1 MMNLNEILKSALDK
15 NCSDIY
21 LSVGASIFGRI
32 NSKLEVIHEK
42 ILNQNDTEFYAKEI
56 LDKDFN
62 LLNNNGEV
70 DKSFSISGLGRFRA
84 NIFKQRNSLAI
95 SIKVISLS
103 SSNFEDLDLLIPY
116 KIFDF
121 ICNLQ
126 QGLVL
131 ITGTVGSGRSTT
143 IASIIN
149 QISRKFSKHIVT
161 VEESIEILYKH
172 NNSIVNQREIGSD
185 TESYLTGIEAAF
197 KEKPDIL
204 VIDNIPNYEV
214 MKMIL
219 KCCDAGMLVIS
230 SIYANNV
237 KNTIDTLL
245 EMDLNNIYL
254 RNNLSNIIRC
264 IVNQKIILD
273 KEMKKICL
281 HEIMI
286 NTLSISNCIR
296 ENKIK
301 HILPLMQNGVKL
313 GMCTLD
319 MSLIEAY
326 KNYKISRNVLLENI
340 TNKELA
346 AKIILNY

>member
-1 MMNLNEILKSALDK
+1 MINLNEILKNALDK

-21 LSVGASIFGRI
+21 LSVGANIFGRI
-32 NSKLEVIHEK
+32 NSKLEVIDEK

-56 LDKDFN
+56 LGKDFS
-62 LLNNNGEV
+62 LLNNNGEA

-84 NIFKQRNSLAI
+84 NVFKQRNSLAI
-95 SIKVISLS
+95 SIKIISLNS
-103 SSNFEDLDLLIPY
+103 SKFEDLLISS
-116 KIFDF
+116 KVFDF

-143 IASIIN
+143 IASIVN

-161 VEESIEILYKH
+161 IEESIEILYKH

-197 KEKPDIL
+197 KENPDIL
-204 VIDNIPNYEV
+204 IIDNIPNYDV

-219 KCCDAGMLVIS
+219 RCCDAGMLVIS

-245 EMDLNNIYL
+245 EMDSNNIYL

-264 IVNQKIILD
+264 IVNQKMILD
-273 KEMKKICL
+273 KDMKKICL
-281 HEIMI
+281 YEIMI
-286 NTLSISNCIR
+286 NTLSIANCIR
-296 ENKIK
+296 ENKTK

-319 MSLIEAY
+319 MSLVEAY
-326 KNYKISRNVLLENI
+326 KNYKISREVLLENI